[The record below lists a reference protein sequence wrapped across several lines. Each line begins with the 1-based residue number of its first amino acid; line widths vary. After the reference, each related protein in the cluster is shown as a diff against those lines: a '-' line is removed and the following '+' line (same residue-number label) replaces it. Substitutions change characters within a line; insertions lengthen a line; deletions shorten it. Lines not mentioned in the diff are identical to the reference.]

1 MILDVGHLRELIKSY
16 LYVSIITHMKRK
28 GLILFYLL
36 VAILGSN
43 LIAVGQVIT
52 TMVGN
57 GSSGYGGDNG
67 QASAAMLKSPWGVAT
82 DRLGNIYVSDNLNNR
97 IRKIDVSGVIT
108 TIAGTGT
115 AGYNGDGIPATL
127 AQLIVPHGVALDD
140 SGNIYVADLYNIRVR
155 KINSAGIIS
164 TIAGNGLSAY
174 TGDGGDATA
183 AQINSP
189 YGICTDHSGNVYFAD
204 CNNSCIRMISTA
216 GIINTVAGSG
226 MGGFSGDGGVATN
239 AQLSQ
244 PTDVTV
250 DDAGNIY
257 IADFGNNCVRKVVVG
272 TGRIGTIA
280 GNGTAAFGGDGG
292 PATIA
297 ELQKPAGVVVDS
309 LGNLY
314 IADFSNFRIRKVNT
328 LGVISTIAGTSVAG
342 YNGDGASATSSQLNY
357 PCDLAID
364 NTGGLLICD
373 LYNNRIRTIKNL
385 GSTEVIDLELGRPEL
400 SVYPNPSNG
409 VFTIMVM
416 SMADVPV
423 QVVVYDMMGRVVGRQ
438 MAVSNHLVD
447 LRIDQPT
454 GVYFVSASIGDTQL
468 VKQIELIREE

>member
-1 MILDVGHLRELIKSY
+1 
-16 LYVSIITHMKRK
+16 MKRQ
-28 GLILFYLL
+28 GLIIFYLL
-36 VAILGSN
+36 VAVLGGN
-43 LIAVGQVIT
+43 YIAVGQVIT
-52 TMVGN
+52 TVVGN

-67 QASAAMLKSPWGVAT
+67 QASGAMLKSPWGVAT
-82 DRLGNIYVSDNLNNR
+82 DWLGNIYVSDNLNNR
-97 IRKIDVSGVIT
+97 IRKIDATGVIT

-127 AQLIVPHGVALDD
+127 AQLNVPHGIALDD

-189 YGICTDHSGNVYFAD
+189 YGICTDHTGNVYFAD
-204 CNNSCIRMISTA
+204 CNNSCIRMISTT
-216 GIINTVAGSG
+216 GIINKVAGSG
-226 MGGFSGDGGVATN
+226 TGGFSGDGGVATN

-250 DDAGNIY
+250 DAAGNIY
-257 IADFGNNCVRKVVVG
+257 IADFGNNCVRKVDAS

-280 GNGTAAFGGDGG
+280 GTGTAAFSGDGG
-292 PATIA
+292 PASIA
-297 ELQKPAGVVVDS
+297 ELQKPAGIVVDS
-309 LGNLY
+309 VGNIY

-328 LGVISTIAGTSVAG
+328 MGVISTIAGTSIAG
-342 YNGDGASATSSQLNY
+342 YNGDGANATSTQLNY

-364 NTGGLLICD
+364 ISGSLLICD
-373 LYNNRIRTIKNL
+373 LYNNRIRKIKNL
-385 GSTEVIDLELGRPEL
+385 ISAEITGLELSSPEL

-409 VFTIMVM
+409 VFSILIK
-416 SMADVPV
+416 SLADEPV
-423 QVVVYDMMGRVVGRQ
+423 QVVVYDITGKVASRQ
-438 MAVSNHLVD
+438 LIESNCLVD
-447 LRIDQPT
+447 LSIDQPT
-454 GVYFVSASIGDTQL
+454 GVYFVAANIGGMRL
-468 VKQIELIREE
+468 IKQIELIRED

>member
-1 MILDVGHLRELIKSY
+1 
-16 LYVSIITHMKRK
+16 MKRQ
-28 GLILFYLL
+28 GLIIFYLL
-36 VAILGSN
+36 VAVLGGN
-43 LIAVGQVIT
+43 FIAVGQVIT
-52 TMVGN
+52 TVVGN

-67 QASAAMLKSPWGVAT
+67 QASGAMLKSPWGVAT

-97 IRKIDVSGVIT
+97 IRKIDATGVIT

-127 AQLIVPHGVALDD
+127 AQLNVPHGIALDD

-226 MGGFSGDGGVATN
+226 TGGLSGDGGVATN

-250 DDAGNIY
+250 DDAGNMY
-257 IADFGNNCVRKVVVG
+257 IADFGNNCVRKVDAG
-272 TGRIGTIA
+272 TGRIGTVA
-280 GNGTAAFGGDGG
+280 GNGTSAFSGDGG

-309 LGNLY
+309 AGNLY
-314 IADFSNFRIRKVNT
+314 IADFSNFRIRSVDP
-328 LGVISTIAGTSVAG
+328 LGVISTIAGTSIAG

-364 NTGGLLICD
+364 NSGSLLICD
-373 LYNNRIRTIKNL
+373 LYNNRIRKIKNL
-385 GSTEVIDLELGRPEL
+385 NSTEIAGFELGSPQL
-400 SVYPNPSNG
+400 TVYPNPSNG
-409 VFTIMVM
+409 VFSILVK
-416 SMADVPV
+416 SLADVRV
-423 QVVVYDMMGRVVGRQ
+423 QVVVYDITGRVVYRQ
-438 MAVSNHLVD
+438 LLESNCLASIKVNEAD
-447 LRIDQPT
+447 
-454 GVYFVSASIGDTQL
+454 GVYFVSANIGDIRC